1 VCFTSA
7 LRVSARKKTDRE
19 LAGGTGGRME
29 EREEGLGPGAC
40 EVLGEKGPADAG
52 VDENE
57 AADCCKI
64 KAEGQSGIQDSA
76 PCASV
81 STLVAAHVPF
91 EVGEPGSKRVQLRP
105 PGPVYSA
112 VAHHHKPIPS
122 IRYQP
127 LRQRARASG
136 FVLVYP

>member
-29 EREEGLGPGAC
+29 EGEKGFGPGAC

-57 AADCCKI
+57 AAD
-64 KAEGQSGIQDSA
+64 
-76 PCASV
+76 
-81 STLVAAHVPF
+81 
-91 EVGEPGSKRVQLRP
+91 
-105 PGPVYSA
+105 
-112 VAHHHKPIPS
+112 
-122 IRYQP
+122 
-127 LRQRARASG
+127 
-136 FVLVYP
+136 